1 MKYITG
7 DIDLNNFKSKNT
19 AITLGK
25 FDGLH
30 LGHQLLINKVKA
42 FKDSGYN
49 ALMFTF
55 NMNPISLDSDKNIKL
70 LFTED
75 EKIRLA
81 NKFGMDYFISYPFT
95 DIIKNMSA
103 EDFITEILV
112 KQLDAKVIVVGSD
125 YRFGYKRTGD
135 IKLLK
140 ELGNKLGFEI
150 VVFDKLK
157 IDNTIV
163 SSTKIRESLA
173 IGDIEKV
180 NKFLG
185 RPYSIYGKVEHG
197 NRIGRTIGAPTINI
211 RPDKNKAVP
220 IIGVYVSKTNID
232 NIEYQSITSIGY
244 KPTVTDGKTL
254 WVETFIFD
262 YDNDLYGRFVE
273 VKLYK
278 LLREEKKFSSIEELK
293 EQMSIDIKK
302 SKNYFNKRE
311 QYYVKS

>member
-7 DIDLNNFKSKNT
+7 EIDLKNFKSKNT

-30 LGHQLLINKVKA
+30 LGHQLLINKVRT

-55 NMNPISLDSDKNIKL
+55 NMNPMNLSSEKNIKL
-70 LFTED
+70 IFTEE
-75 EKIRLA
+75 EKLRFA
-81 NKFGMDYFISYPFT
+81 NQLGMDYFISYPFT

-103 EDFITEILV
+103 EDFIREILL

-125 YRFGYKRTGD
+125 YRFGYKRIGD
-135 IKLLK
+135 VNLLK
-140 ELGNKLGFEI
+140 ELGEKLGYELVI
-150 VVFDKLK
+150 FDKLK

-163 SSTKIRESLA
+163 SSTKIRQVLA
-173 IGDIEKV
+173 GGDIEKV

-197 NRIGRTIGAPTINI
+197 NRIGRTIGTPTINI
-211 RPDKNKAVP
+211 RPNENKAMP
-220 IIGVYVSKTNID
+220 IRGVYVSKTNID
-232 NIEYQSITSIGY
+232 NVEYQSVTSIGY
-244 KPTVTDGKTL
+244 KPTVTDDKTL
-254 WVETFIFD
+254 WVETFIFN
-262 YDNDLYGRFVE
+262 YDNDLYDRFVE

-278 LLREEKKFSSIEELK
+278 LLREEKKFSSIEDLK
-293 EQMSIDIKK
+293 EQMNIDINT
-302 SKNYFNKRE
+302 SKEYFINH
-311 QYYVKS
+311 